1 MFPVVRHNSY
11 VLIKMYKM
19 MITKNKNILDWV
31 KYCSQNLTEKEE
43 MISIDSL
50 TIGSSTVV
58 NLFAEQIFSEKL
70 ININH

>member
-31 KYCSQNLTEKEE
+31 KYHSQNLTKKEQI
-43 MISIDSL
+43 ISIDSL
-50 TIGSSTVV
+50 EIGRSTVV
-58 NLFAEQIFSEKL
+58 QL
-70 ININH
+70 